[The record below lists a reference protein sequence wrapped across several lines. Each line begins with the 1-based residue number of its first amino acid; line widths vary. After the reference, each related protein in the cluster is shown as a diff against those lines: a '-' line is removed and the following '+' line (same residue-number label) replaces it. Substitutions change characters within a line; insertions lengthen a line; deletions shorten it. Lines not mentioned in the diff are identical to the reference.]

1 MFKII
6 IYGFQ
11 IFKVWIVFN
20 FSFFTLFSQNHFERL
35 IQVWINEED
44 HLRVISMQKDGD
56 MQACWK
62 RWTGGL
68 QQFENYI
75 KEAGAEYMHSDHLG
89 YILTC
94 PSNLGSYE
102 SYSLATRW
110 SSPYSLNIS
119 EIIFSD
125 VLVLRDTLFSWS
137 LTQFFTLENWVR
149 YHGINIPYWNENP
162 KWENFQIEIISE
174 NLGTGVRAGVHMK
187 LEKLS
192 VHPEFD
198 NLLGKLRLQKRGTGE
213 SPKIWIDLFDNSKI
227 RYLELS
233 IPRNLRWL
241 ENDKFLRWCRHSL
254 RRWYVRYFQR
264 WSSWFLWTLIGPNG
278 CWWC

>member
-1 MFKII
+1 M
-6 IYGFQ
+6 
-11 IFKVWIVFN
+11 IF
-20 FSFFTLFSQNHFERL
+20 
-35 IQVWINEED
+35 
-44 HLRVISMQKDGD
+44 
-56 MQACWK
+56 
-62 RWTGGL
+62 
-68 QQFENYI
+68 
-75 KEAGAEYMHSDHLG
+75 
-89 YILTC
+89 
-94 PSNLGSYE
+94 
-102 SYSLATRW
+102 SLLVKYFRD
-110 SSPYSLNIS
+110 Y
-119 EIIFSD
+119 FSD
-125 VLVLRDTLFSWS
+125 VLVLRDTSFSWS

-149 YHGINIPYWNENP
+149 YYGIKIP
-162 KWENFQIEIISE
+162 KWKNFQNGKIQIMTE

-198 NLLGKLRLQKRGTGE
+198 NLLGKLRLQKRGTGK
-213 SPKIWIDLFDNSKI
+213 SPKIRIDQFDTTKI
-227 RYLELS
+227 RYLETLT